1 MTDFVILRHTKLK
14 SYGEIGGSLDHTY
27 RLIDTPNADSSR
39 LNLNEHDFNKKTDVV
54 QSIKNRIDQRIRER
68 ENNVLCVEYLVTASP
83 DWSGWGDKD
92 KETEFFNIQK
102 ERLIEKWGENNVIST
117 HIHRDE
123 TTPHL
128 IAYIVP
134 FDEEKQVLNCKKW
147 LGNRTLLQ
155 EEQTDA
161 ARRVEH
167 LGLSRG
173 IKNSKAEHRT
183 IKQHYEIVNQINEVN
198 EFTPSLDNL
207 PTIRTFESR
216 ESYAKRVIDAVLPDY
231 KKAKIEAIQNV
242 AAKSEVAALREIAEK
257 AEVYLNALDDVPE
270 QYVDLFNN
278 KIKETASLIKSKNE
292 NIIQKEVEK
301 YNNKIELINTH
312 KNNFECFYDYCNSEL
327 KAKID
332 NEKLL
337 KKEYEKTENWL
348 KKNNLTEKEF
358 NKGWKDD
365 GSKIYIDKPDFYMSE
380 YQYNQ
385 SNMQYS
391 YTYKKNIHD
400 KSKELEIN
408 ETVSILK
415 QNPENQIG
423 KRFQNKLDDYY
434 ENFEPVINDVERNL
448 ERLKELETAKQTNDA
463 ARIAQEAINEQIA
476 KDALEMYKQQK
487 KAENEPYRASR
498 SASRSE
504 VNKDQDNSLDNDNS
518 YRPFN

>member
-83 DWSGWGDKD
+83 TWDGWGTD
-92 KETEFFNIQK
+92 KETEFFNLQK
-102 ERLIEKWGENNVIST
+102 ERLIEKWGAENVIST

-183 IKQHYEIVNQINEVN
+183 IKQHYEIVNQINEIN
-198 EFTPSLDNL
+198 EFSPSLDNL
-207 PTIRTFESR
+207 PSPGLLESKKD
-216 ESYAKRVIDAVLPDY
+216 YAKRVIDEVLPDY
-231 KKAKIEAIQNV
+231 KKSKIEALQ
-242 AAKSEVAALREIAEK
+242 ALHTEKEVKALRQIAEK
-257 AEVYLNALDDVPE
+257 AEVYLKALDDVPE
-270 QYVDLFNN
+270 LYVDLFNN
-278 KIKETASLIKSKNE
+278 KIKERASLIKNKHE
-292 NIIQKEVEK
+292 KDIQ
-301 YNNKIELINTH
+301 NKIELINTH

-380 YQYNQ
+380 YEYN
-385 SNMQYS
+385 SLMMEYYNN
-391 YTYKKNIHD
+391 YKNNIY
-400 KSKELEIN
+400 KSSKELDIS

-415 QNPENQIG
+415 QNQENQID
-423 KRFQNKLDDYY
+423 KTFQNKLDDYY

-463 ARIAQEAINEQIA
+463 ARSAQKAVNEQIA
-476 KDALEMYKQQK
+476 KDALEVYMQQK
-487 KAENEPYRASR
+487 KAENELYRASR
-498 SASRSE
+498 SD
-504 VNKDQDNSLDNDNS
+504 VNKDQDNSLDIDNTF
-518 YRPFN
+518 RPFD

>member
-27 RLIDTPNADSSR
+27 RLIDTPNSDSSR
-39 LNLNEHDFNKKTDVV
+39 LNLNEHDFNKKNDVV
-54 QSIKNRIDQRIRER
+54 QSIKNRINQRVKER
-68 ENNVLCVEYLVTASP
+68 PGNVLCVEYLISASP
-83 DWSGWGDKD
+83 TWDGWGTE
-92 KETEFFNIQK
+92 KETEFFEIQK
-102 ERLIEKWGENNVIST
+102 KRLVEKWGTENVIST

-123 TTPHL
+123 TTPHM
-128 IAYIVP
+128 IVYIVP
-134 FDEEKQVLNCKKW
+134 FDEEKKVLNCKKW
-147 LGNRTLLQ
+147 LGERKLLQ
-155 EEQTDA
+155 EEQTEA
-161 ARRVEH
+161 AEIVKH

-198 EFTPSLDNL
+198 EFSPSVDNL
-207 PTIRTFESR
+207 PSPGLFETKKD
-216 ESYAKRVIDAVLPDY
+216 YAKRVIDEVLPDY
-231 KKAKIEAIQNV
+231 KKSKIEALQ
-242 AAKSEVAALREIAEK
+242 ALHTEKEVKALRQIAEK
-257 AEVYLNALDDVPE
+257 AEPYLKALDDVPE
-270 QYVDLFNN
+270 LHVDLFNN
-278 KIKETASLIKSKNE
+278 KIKETASLIKNKHE
-292 NIIQKEVEK
+292 KDIQKEVEK

-365 GSKIYIDKPDFYMSE
+365 GSKIYIDKPNFYMSE

-463 ARIAQEAINEQIA
+463 ARSAQKAVNEQIA
-476 KDALEMYKQQK
+476 KDALEVYMQQK
-487 KAENEPYRASR
+487 KAENELYRASR
-498 SASRSE
+498 SD
-504 VNKDQDNSLDNDNS
+504 VNKDQDNSLDIDNTF
-518 YRPFN
+518 RPFD

>member
-1 MTDFVILRHTKLK
+1 MTDYVILRHTKLK

-27 RLIDTPNADSSR
+27 RLIDTPNSDSSR

-54 QSIKNRIDQRIRER
+54 KSIKNRVDQRIKER
-68 ENNVLCVEYLVTASP
+68 RDNVLCVEYLVTASP
-83 DWSGWGDKD
+83 TWDGWGTD

-102 ERLIEKWGENNVIST
+102 ERLIKKWGTENVIST

-123 TTPHL
+123 TTPHM
-128 IAYIVP
+128 IVYIVP
-134 FDEEKQVLNCKKW
+134 FDEEKKVLNCKKW
-147 LGNRTLLQ
+147 LGERKLLQ
-155 EEQTDA
+155 EEQTEA
-161 ARRVEH
+161 AEIVKH

-183 IKQHYEIVNQINEVN
+183 IKQHYEIVNQINEIN
-198 EFTPSLDNL
+198 EFSPSLDNL
-207 PTIRTFESR
+207 PSPGLFETKKD
-216 ESYAKRVIDAVLPDY
+216 YAKRVIDEVLPDY
-231 KKAKIEAIQNV
+231 KKSKIEALQ
-242 AAKSEVAALREIAEK
+242 ALHTEKEVKALRQIAEK
-257 AEVYLNALDDVPE
+257 AEPYLNALDDVPE
-270 QYVDLFNN
+270 LHVDLFNN
-278 KIKETASLIKSKNE
+278 KIKETASLIKNKHE
-292 NIIQKEVEK
+292 KDIQKEVEK

-463 ARIAQEAINEQIA
+463 ARSAQKAVNEQIA
-476 KDALEMYKQQK
+476 KDALEVYMQQK
-487 KAENEPYRASR
+487 KAENELYRASR
-498 SASRSE
+498 SD
-504 VNKDQDNSLDNDNS
+504 VNKDQDNSLDIDNTF
-518 YRPFN
+518 RPFN

>member
-183 IKQHYEIVNQINEVN
+183 IKQHYEIVNQANEINE
-198 EFTPSLDNL
+198 FSPSIDNL
-207 PTIRTFESR
+207 PEPTMSDRLNPR
-216 ESYAKRVIDAVLPDY
+216 KYAERVIEQVLPDY
-231 KKAKIEAIQNV
+231 KNAKIEALQ
-242 AAKSEVAALREIAEK
+242 ALHTEKEVKALRQIAEK
-257 AEVYLNALDDVPE
+257 AEPYLNAIDIIPE
-270 QYVDLFNN
+270 HRIKDLNKVINEATNKINNYEREKENRLTQEINN
-278 KIKETASLIKSKNE
+278 KINEHNNISNLIFDFNLYYE
-292 NIIQKEVEK
+292 
-301 YNNKIELINTH
+301 
-312 KNNFECFYDYCNSEL
+312 SEL
-327 KAKID
+327 KNKIQLERPLSKD
-332 NEKLL
+332 RL
-337 KKEYEKTENWL
+337 KTEKWL
-348 KKNNLTEKEF
+348 KKNDLTEK
-358 NKGWKDD
+358 NISSGWDKN
-365 GSKIYIDKPDFYMSE
+365 GSKLYIDTP
-380 YQYNQ
+380 
-385 SNMQYS
+385 
-391 YTYKKNIHD
+391 
-400 KSKELEIN
+400 
-408 ETVSILK
+408 
-415 QNPENQIG
+415 
-423 KRFQNKLDDYY
+423 DYY
-434 ENFEPVINDVERNL
+434 INSWEYNKKISIINNNFKEKINKKYEDDNISFAISY
-448 ERLKELETAKQTNDA
+448 LKENEEYNNKKINNILNKIDSDVMPVVVEHQLEQQRSMQKKEYDDMLYAH
-463 ARIAQEAINEQIA
+463 RIAQ
-476 KDALEMYKQQK
+476 DALREREIKEGREAYQNLKREENR
-487 KAENEPYRASR
+487 AYRENESTIKHQSDKKLSR
-498 SASRSE
+498 
-504 VNKDQDNSLDNDNS
+504 DDDNDFS
-518 YRPFN
+518 M

>member
-1 MTDFVILRHTKLK
+1 MVTDYVILRHTKLK

-39 LNLNEHDFNKKTDVV
+39 LNLNEHDFNKKNDVV
-54 QSIKNRIDQRIRER
+54 QSIKNRINQRVKER
-68 ENNVLCVEYLVTASP
+68 PGNVLCVEYMISASP
-83 DWSGWGDKD
+83 TWDGWGDKD
-92 KETEFFNIQK
+92 KETEFFNLQK
-102 ERLIEKWGENNVIST
+102 ERLIKKWGENNVIST

-147 LGNRTLLQ
+147 LGDRKLLR

-161 ARRVEH
+161 AEIVKH
-167 LGLSRG
+167 LGLTRG
-173 IKNSKAEHRT
+173 LKNSKAEHRT
-183 IKQHYEIVNQINEVN
+183 IKQHYEIVNQVNEIN

-278 KIKETASLIKSKNE
+278 KIKETASLIRSKNE
-292 NIIQKEVEK
+292 NIIQKEVEE
-301 YNNKIELINTH
+301 YNKKIELINTH

-327 KAKID
+327 NNKIN

-337 KKEYEKTENWL
+337 KKEYKKTENWL
-348 KKNNLTEKEF
+348 KKNDLTDKEIE
-358 NKGWKDD
+358 KGWKND
-365 GSKIYIDKPDFYMSE
+365 GSQIYIDKPNFYMSE

-434 ENFEPVINDVERNL
+434 ESFEPVINEVDRDI
-448 ERLKELETAKQTNDA
+448 ERLKAAKAAEVEKDK
-463 ARIAQEAINEQIA
+463 ARIAQQAVNGQIA
-476 KDALEMYKQQK
+476 KEGLEAYRQQK
-487 KAENEPYRASR
+487 TAENALYRASR
-498 SASRSE
+498 SE
-504 VNKDQDNSLDNDNS
+504 VTKDQDKSLDTDNT
-518 YRPFN
+518 YNRFD

>member
-1 MTDFVILRHTKLK
+1 MTGYVILRHTKLK
-14 SYGEIGGSLDHTY
+14 SFGEIGGSLDHTY
-27 RLIDTPNADSSR
+27 RLIDTPNSDSSR

-54 QSIKNRIDQRIRER
+54 QSIKNRVDQRIKER
-68 ENNVLCVEYLVTASP
+68 PDNVLCVEYLVTASP

-102 ERLIEKWGENNVIST
+102 ERLIEKWGAENVIST

-128 IAYIVP
+128 IVYIVP
-134 FDEEKQVLNCKKW
+134 FDEEKKVLNCKKW
-147 LGNRTLLQ
+147 LGERKLLQ
-155 EEQTDA
+155 EEQTEA
-161 ARRVEH
+161 AEIVKH

-198 EFTPSLDNL
+198 EFSPSLDNL
-207 PTIRTFESR
+207 PSPGLLESKKD
-216 ESYAKRVIDAVLPDY
+216 YAKRVIDEVLPDY
-231 KKAKIEAIQNV
+231 KNAKIEALQ
-242 AAKSEVAALREIAEK
+242 ALHTEKEVKALRQIAEK
-257 AEVYLNALDDVPE
+257 AEPYLKALDDVPE
-270 QYVDLFNN
+270 LHVDLFNN
-278 KIKETASLIKSKNE
+278 KIKETASLIKNKHE
-292 NIIQKEVEK
+292 KDIQKEVEK

-385 SNMQYS
+385 SNMQSS

-463 ARIAQEAINEQIA
+463 ARSAQEAINEQIA

-498 SASRSE
+498 SE
-504 VNKDQDNSLDNDNS
+504 VNKDQDNSLDNDNT

>member
-27 RLIDTPNADSSR
+27 RLIDTPNSDSSR

-54 QSIKNRIDQRIRER
+54 KSIKNRIDQRVKER
-68 ENNVLCVEYLVTASP
+68 PDNVLCVEYLVTASP
-83 DWSGWGDKD
+83 DWSGWGTD
-92 KETEFFNIQK
+92 KETEFFEIQK
-102 ERLIEKWGENNVIST
+102 KRLVDKWGVENVIST

-123 TTPHL
+123 TTPHM
-128 IAYIVP
+128 IVYIVP
-134 FDEEKQVLNCKKW
+134 FDEEKKILNCKKW
-147 LGNRTLLQ
+147 LDGRKLLQ
-155 EEQTDA
+155 EEQTEA
-161 ARRVEH
+161 AEIVKH

-183 IKQHYEIVNQINEVN
+183 IKQHYEIVNQINEIN
-198 EFTPSLDNL
+198 EFSPSLDNL
-207 PTIRTFESR
+207 PSPGLLESKKD
-216 ESYAKRVIDAVLPDY
+216 YAKRVIDEVLPDY
-231 KKAKIEAIQNV
+231 KKSKIEALQ
-242 AAKSEVAALREIAEK
+242 ALHTEKEVKALRQIAEK
-257 AEVYLNALDDVPE
+257 AEPYLNAIDIIPE
-270 QYVDLFNN
+270 HRIKDLNKVINEATN
-278 KIKETASLIKSKNE
+278 KINNYEREKENRLTQEI
-292 NIIQKEVEK
+292 
-301 YNNKIELINTH
+301 NNKIELINTH

-380 YQYNQ
+380 YEYN
-385 SNMQYS
+385 SLMMEYYNN
-391 YTYKKNIHD
+391 YKNNIYKN
-400 KSKELEIN
+400 SKKLDIS

-415 QNPENQIG
+415 QNQENQID
-423 KRFQNKLDDYY
+423 KTFQNKLDDYY
-434 ENFEPVINDVERNL
+434 ESFEPVIKQVEVDL
-448 ERLKELETAKQTNDA
+448 ERLKAAKA
-463 ARIAQEAINEQIA
+463 AEVEKDRARSAQEAINEQIA

-498 SASRSE
+498 SE
-504 VNKDQDNSLDNDNS
+504 VNKDQDNSLDNDNT

>member
-83 DWSGWGDKD
+83 DWSGWGTD
-92 KETEFFNIQK
+92 KETEFFNLQK
-102 ERLIEKWGENNVIST
+102 ERLIKKWGTENVIST

-123 TTPHL
+123 TTPHM
-128 IAYIVP
+128 IVYIVP

-155 EEQTDA
+155 EEQTEA
-161 ARRVEH
+161 AEIVKH
-167 LGLSRG
+167 LGLTRG
-173 IKNSKAEHRT
+173 LKNSKAEHRT
-183 IKQHYEIVNQINEVN
+183 IKQHYEIVNQANEIN

-292 NIIQKEVEK
+292 NIIQKEVEE
-301 YNNKIELINTH
+301 YNKKIELINTH

-380 YQYNQ
+380 YEYN
-385 SNMQYS
+385 SLMMEYYNN
-391 YTYKKNIHD
+391 YKNNIY
-400 KSKELEIN
+400 KSSKELDIS

-415 QNPENQIG
+415 QNQENQID
-423 KRFQNKLDDYY
+423 KTFQNKLDDYY
-434 ENFEPVINDVERNL
+434 ESFEHVIKQVDVDL
-448 ERLKELETAKQTNDA
+448 ERLKAAKA
-463 ARIAQEAINEQIA
+463 AEVEKDRARSAQKAINEQIA

-498 SASRSE
+498 SE
-504 VNKDQDNSLDNDNS
+504 VNKDQDNSLDNDNT

>member
-1 MTDFVILRHTKLK
+1 MTDYVILRHTKLK

-83 DWSGWGDKD
+83 DWSGWGTD
-92 KETEFFNIQK
+92 KETEFFNLQK
-102 ERLIEKWGENNVIST
+102 ERLIKKWGTENVIST

-123 TTPHL
+123 TTPHM
-128 IAYIVP
+128 IVYIVP

-155 EEQTDA
+155 EEQTEA
-161 ARRVEH
+161 AEIVKH
-167 LGLSRG
+167 LGLTRG
-173 IKNSKAEHRT
+173 LKNSKAEHRT
-183 IKQHYEIVNQINEVN
+183 IKQHYEIVNQANEIN

-292 NIIQKEVEK
+292 NIIQKEVEE
-301 YNNKIELINTH
+301 YNKKIELINTH

-380 YQYNQ
+380 YEYN
-385 SNMQYS
+385 SLMMEYYNN
-391 YTYKKNIHD
+391 YKNNIY
-400 KSKELEIN
+400 KSSKELDIS

-415 QNPENQIG
+415 QNQENQID
-423 KRFQNKLDDYY
+423 KTFQNKLDDYY
-434 ENFEPVINDVERNL
+434 ESFEHVIKQVDVDL
-448 ERLKELETAKQTNDA
+448 ERLKAAKA
-463 ARIAQEAINEQIA
+463 AEVEKDRARSAQKAINEQIA

-498 SASRSE
+498 SE
-504 VNKDQDNSLDNDNS
+504 VNKDQDNSLDNDNT

>member
-54 QSIKNRIDQRIRER
+54 QSIKNRVDQRIKER
-68 ENNVLCVEYLVTASP
+68 PDNVLCVEYLVTASP
-83 DWSGWGDKD
+83 TWGGWGTE
-92 KETEFFNIQK
+92 KETEFFNLQK
-102 ERLIEKWGENNVIST
+102 ERLIKKWGTENVIST

-123 TTPHL
+123 TTPHM
-128 IAYIVP
+128 IVYIVP
-134 FDEEKQVLNCKKW
+134 FDEEKKILNCKKW
-147 LGNRTLLQ
+147 LDGRKLLQ
-155 EEQTDA
+155 EEQTEA
-161 ARRVEH
+161 AEIVKH
-167 LGLSRG
+167 LGLTRG
-173 IKNSKAEHRT
+173 LKNSKAEHRT

-216 ESYAKRVIDAVLPDY
+216 ESYAKRVIDEVLPDY
-231 KKAKIEAIQNV
+231 KKSKIEAIQSV
-242 AAKSEVAALREIAEK
+242 ASNEEVKALREIAKK

-270 QYVDLFNN
+270 VYVDLFNN
-278 KIKETASLIKSKNE
+278 KIKETASLIKNKNE

-337 KKEYEKTENWL
+337 KKEYKKTENWL

-463 ARIAQEAINEQIA
+463 ARSAQKAVNEQIA
-476 KDALEMYKQQK
+476 KDALEVYMQQK
-487 KAENEPYRASR
+487 KAENELYRASR
-498 SASRSE
+498 SD
-504 VNKDQDNSLDNDNS
+504 VNKDQDNSLDIDNTF
-518 YRPFN
+518 RPFD

>member
-1 MTDFVILRHTKLK
+1 MTDYLILRHKKLK
-14 SYGEIGGSLDHTY
+14 TYGEIGGSLDHTY
-27 RLIDTPNADSSR
+27 RLIDTPNADQSR
-39 LNLNEHDFNKKTDVV
+39 LKLNENDFNKKNDVV
-54 QSIKNRIDQRIRER
+54 QSIKNRINQRVKER
-68 ENNVLCVEYLVTASP
+68 PNNVLCVEYLVTASP
-83 DWSGWGDKD
+83 TWDGWGDKD
-92 KETEFFNIQK
+92 KETEFFNLQK
-102 ERLIEKWGENNVIST
+102 ERLIKKWGAENVIST

-134 FDEEKQVLNCKKW
+134 FDEEKQALNCKKW
-147 LGNRTLLQ
+147 LGDRKLLQ
-155 EEQTDA
+155 EEQTEA
-161 ARRVEH
+161 AEIVKH
-167 LGLSRG
+167 LGLTRG
-173 IKNSKAEHRT
+173 LKNSKAEHRT
-183 IKQHYEIVNQINEVN
+183 IKQHYEIVNQINEIN

-231 KKAKIEAIQNV
+231 KKSKIESIQNI
-242 AAKSEVAALREIAEK
+242 ATKEEVTALREIAKK

-270 QYVDLFNN
+270 QYVDIFNN
-278 KIKETASLIKSKNE
+278 KIKETASLIKIKNE
-292 NIIQKEVEK
+292 NIIQKEVEE
-301 YNNKIELINTH
+301 YNKKIELINAH
-312 KNNFECFYDYCNSEL
+312 KNNFECFYEYCNSEL
-327 KAKID
+327 NNKIK

-337 KKEYEKTENWL
+337 KKEYNKTENWL
-348 KKNNLTEKEF
+348 KKNDLTDKEIE
-358 NKGWKDD
+358 KGWKND
-365 GSKIYIDKPDFYMSE
+365 GSQIYIDKPNFYMSE

-463 ARIAQEAINEQIA
+463 ARGAQKAVNEQIA
-476 KDALEMYKQQK
+476 KDALETYQNDLKR
-487 KAENEPYRASR
+487 ENERLRAIQAHSKNNDVEKKIDR
-498 SASRSE
+498 
-504 VNKDQDNSLDNDNS
+504 DNDLS
-518 YRPFN
+518 F

>member
-83 DWSGWGDKD
+83 DWSGWGTD
-92 KETEFFNIQK
+92 KETEFFNLQK
-102 ERLIEKWGENNVIST
+102 ERLIKKWGTENVIST

-123 TTPHL
+123 TTPHM
-128 IAYIVP
+128 IVYIVP

-155 EEQTDA
+155 EEQTEA
-161 ARRVEH
+161 AEIVKH
-167 LGLSRG
+167 LGLTRG
-173 IKNSKAEHRT
+173 LKNSKAEHRT
-183 IKQHYEIVNQINEVN
+183 IKQHYEIVNQANEIN

-292 NIIQKEVEK
+292 NIIQKEVEE
-301 YNNKIELINTH
+301 YNKKIELINTH

-327 KAKID
+327 NNKIN

-337 KKEYEKTENWL
+337 KKEYKKTENWL

-380 YQYNQ
+380 YEYN
-385 SNMQYS
+385 SLMMEYYNN
-391 YTYKKNIHD
+391 YKNNIY
-400 KSKELEIN
+400 KSSKELDIS

-415 QNPENQIG
+415 QNQENQID
-423 KRFQNKLDDYY
+423 KTFQNKLDDYY
-434 ENFEPVINDVERNL
+434 ESFEPVIKQVDVDL
-448 ERLKELETAKQTNDA
+448 ERLKAAKA
-463 ARIAQEAINEQIA
+463 AEVEKDKARSAQKAINEQIA
-476 KDALEMYKQQK
+476 KDALEMYMQQK
-487 KAENEPYRASR
+487 KAENEPYR
-498 SASRSE
+498 ASRSE
-504 VNKDQDNSLDNDNS
+504 VNKDQDNSLDNDNT

>member
-1 MTDFVILRHTKLK
+1 M
-14 SYGEIGGSLDHTY
+14 
-27 RLIDTPNADSSR
+27 
-39 LNLNEHDFNKKTDVV
+39 
-54 QSIKNRIDQRIRER
+54 
-68 ENNVLCVEYLVTASP
+68 CVEYLVTASP
-83 DWSGWGDKD
+83 DWSGWGTD
-92 KETEFFNIQK
+92 KETEFFNLQK
-102 ERLIEKWGENNVIST
+102 ERLIKKWGTENVIST

-123 TTPHL
+123 TTPHM
-128 IAYIVP
+128 IVYIVP
-134 FDEEKQVLNCKKW
+134 FDEEKKVLNCKKW
-147 LGNRTLLQ
+147 LGERKLLQ
-155 EEQTDA
+155 EEQTEA
-161 ARRVEH
+161 AEIVKH

-198 EFTPSLDNL
+198 EFSPSIDNL
-207 PTIRTFESR
+207 PKPDFFESR
-216 ESYAKRVIDAVLPDY
+216 ESYAKRVLEEVLPDY
-231 KKAKIEAIQNV
+231 KNAKIEALQ
-242 AAKSEVAALREIAEK
+242 ALHTEKEVKALRQIAEK
-257 AEVYLNALDDVPE
+257 AEVYLKALDDVPE
-270 QYVDLFNN
+270 LHVDLFNN
-278 KIKETASLIKSKNE
+278 KIKETASLIKNKHE
-292 NIIQKEVEK
+292 KDIQKEVEK

-434 ENFEPVINDVERNL
+434 ENFEPVINDVER
-448 ERLKELETAKQTNDA
+448 LKELETAKQTNDA
-463 ARIAQEAINEQIA
+463 ARSAQKAVNEQIA
-476 KDALEMYKQQK
+476 KNALEVYMQQK
-487 KAENEPYRASR
+487 KAENELYRASR
-498 SASRSE
+498 SD
-504 VNKDQDNSLDNDNS
+504 VNKDQDNSLDIDNTF
-518 YRPFN
+518 RPSIKPI

>member
-27 RLIDTPNADSSR
+27 RLIDTPNSDSSR

-54 QSIKNRIDQRIRER
+54 QSIKNRINQRVKER
-68 ENNVLCVEYLVTASP
+68 PGNVLCVEYLVTASP
-83 DWSGWGDKD
+83 DWSGWRDKD
-92 KETEFFNIQK
+92 KETEFFNLQK
-102 ERLIEKWGENNVIST
+102 ERLIKKWGAENVIST

-123 TTPHL
+123 TTPHM
-128 IAYIVP
+128 IVYIVP
-134 FDEEKQVLNCKKW
+134 FDEEKKVLNCKKW
-147 LGNRTLLQ
+147 LGERKLLQ
-155 EEQTDA
+155 EEQTEA
-161 ARRVEH
+161 AEIVKH

-198 EFTPSLDNL
+198 EFSPSISIDNL
-207 PTIRTFESR
+207 PSPGLFESKKD
-216 ESYAKRVIDAVLPDY
+216 YAKRVIDEVLPDY
-231 KKAKIEAIQNV
+231 KKSKIEALQ
-242 AAKSEVAALREIAEK
+242 ALHTEKEVKALRQIAEK
-257 AEVYLNALDDVPE
+257 AEVYLKALDDVPE
-270 QYVDLFNN
+270 LHVDLFNN
-278 KIKETASLIKSKNE
+278 KIKETASLIKNKHE
-292 NIIQKEVEK
+292 NDIQKEVEK

-327 KAKID
+327 NNKIN

-337 KKEYEKTENWL
+337 KKEYKKTENWL

-463 ARIAQEAINEQIA
+463 ARSAQKAVNEQIA

-487 KAENEPYRASR
+487 KAENELYRASR
-498 SASRSE
+498 SD
-504 VNKDQDNSLDNDNS
+504 VNKDQDNSLDIDNTF
-518 YRPFN
+518 RPFD

>member
-27 RLIDTPNADSSR
+27 RLIDTPNSDSSR

-54 QSIKNRIDQRIRER
+54 KSIKNRIDQRVKER
-68 ENNVLCVEYLVTASP
+68 PDNVLCVEYLVTASP
-83 DWSGWGDKD
+83 DWSGWGTD
-92 KETEFFNIQK
+92 KETEFFEIQK
-102 ERLIEKWGENNVIST
+102 KRLVDKWGVENVIST

-123 TTPHL
+123 TTPHM
-128 IAYIVP
+128 IVYIVP
-134 FDEEKQVLNCKKW
+134 FDEEKKILNCKKW
-147 LGNRTLLQ
+147 LDGRKLLQ
-155 EEQTDA
+155 EEQTEA
-161 ARRVEH
+161 AEIVKH

-183 IKQHYEIVNQINEVN
+183 IKQHYEIVNQINEIN
-198 EFTPSLDNL
+198 EFSPSLDNL
-207 PTIRTFESR
+207 PSPGLLESKKD
-216 ESYAKRVIDAVLPDY
+216 YAKRVIDEVLPDY
-231 KKAKIEAIQNV
+231 KKSKIEALQ
-242 AAKSEVAALREIAEK
+242 ALHTEKEVKALRQIAEK
-257 AEVYLNALDDVPE
+257 AEPYLNAIDIIPE
-270 QYVDLFNN
+270 HRIKDLNKVINEATN
-278 KIKETASLIKSKNE
+278 KINNYEREKENRLTQEI
-292 NIIQKEVEK
+292 
-301 YNNKIELINTH
+301 NNKIELINTH

-365 GSKIYIDKPDFYMSE
+365 GSKIYIDKPDFYMYE
-380 YQYNQ
+380 YEYN
-385 SNMQYS
+385 SLMMEYYNN
-391 YTYKKNIHD
+391 YKNNIYKN
-400 KSKELEIN
+400 SKKLDIS

-415 QNPENQIG
+415 QNQENQID
-423 KRFQNKLDDYY
+423 KTFQNKLDDYY
-434 ENFEPVINDVERNL
+434 ESFEPVIKQVEVDL
-448 ERLKELETAKQTNDA
+448 ERLKAAKA
-463 ARIAQEAINEQIA
+463 AEVEKDRARSAQEAINEQIA

-498 SASRSE
+498 SE
-504 VNKDQDNSLDNDNS
+504 VNKDQDNSLDNDNT